1 MLIDLVFNVT
11 KQFYF
16 VVQNV
21 CLRELVYFLKFVY
34 AL

>member
-1 MLIDLVFNVT
+1 MDLVFNVT
-11 KQFYF
+11 EEFYF

-21 CLRELVYFLKFVY
+21 CLRELVYFLKSIY